1 MSIKD
6 VFIDSLEN
14 RIRQLKKSV
23 RELIALIEQG
33 EDLTEAIENL
43 KEELK
48 WQQLSKRPVRSCRVS
63 PGMTAAST
71 PMTEPPA
78 AGGKS

>member
-48 WQQLSKRPVRSCRVS
+48 
-63 PGMTAAST
+63 
-71 PMTEPPA
+71 
-78 AGGKS
+78 

>member
-48 WQQLSKRPVRSCRVS
+48 L
-63 PGMTAAST
+63 
-71 PMTEPPA
+71 
-78 AGGKS
+78 

>member
-23 RELIALIEQG
+23 RELIAFIEQG

-48 WQQLSKRPVRSCRVS
+48 
-63 PGMTAAST
+63 
-71 PMTEPPA
+71 
-78 AGGKS
+78 

>member
-1 MSIKD
+1 MSIKG

-48 WQQLSKRPVRSCRVS
+48 W
-63 PGMTAAST
+63 
-71 PMTEPPA
+71 
-78 AGGKS
+78 

>member
-33 EDLTEAIENL
+33 EDLTEASENL

-48 WQQLSKRPVRSCRVS
+48 W
-63 PGMTAAST
+63 
-71 PMTEPPA
+71 
-78 AGGKS
+78 

>member
-23 RELIALIEQG
+23 RELIAVIEQG

-48 WQQLSKRPVRSCRVS
+48 W
-63 PGMTAAST
+63 
-71 PMTEPPA
+71 
-78 AGGKS
+78 

>member
-1 MSIKD
+1 MIIKD

-48 WQQLSKRPVRSCRVS
+48 W
-63 PGMTAAST
+63 
-71 PMTEPPA
+71 
-78 AGGKS
+78 

>member
-14 RIRQLKKSV
+14 RIRQPKKSV

-48 WQQLSKRPVRSCRVS
+48 
-63 PGMTAAST
+63 
-71 PMTEPPA
+71 
-78 AGGKS
+78 

>member
-33 EDLTEAIENL
+33 EDLTKAIENL

-48 WQQLSKRPVRSCRVS
+48 W
-63 PGMTAAST
+63 
-71 PMTEPPA
+71 
-78 AGGKS
+78 

>member
-6 VFIDSLEN
+6 VLIDSLEN
-14 RIRQLKKSV
+14 RIRDLTRKAS
-23 RELIALIEQG
+23 ELIALIEMGG

-48 WQQLSKRPVRSCRVS
+48 W
-63 PGMTAAST
+63 
-71 PMTEPPA
+71 
-78 AGGKS
+78 

>member
-23 RELIALIEQG
+23 RELIALIKQG

-48 WQQLSKRPVRSCRVS
+48 W
-63 PGMTAAST
+63 
-71 PMTEPPA
+71 
-78 AGGKS
+78 

>member
-33 EDLTEAIENL
+33 
-43 KEELK
+43 
-48 WQQLSKRPVRSCRVS
+48 
-63 PGMTAAST
+63 
-71 PMTEPPA
+71 
-78 AGGKS
+78 

>member
-33 EDLTEAIENL
+33 EDLTEAIENR

-48 WQQLSKRPVRSCRVS
+48 W
-63 PGMTAAST
+63 
-71 PMTEPPA
+71 
-78 AGGKS
+78 

>member
-6 VFIDSLEN
+6 IFIDSLEN

-48 WQQLSKRPVRSCRVS
+48 W
-63 PGMTAAST
+63 
-71 PMTEPPA
+71 
-78 AGGKS
+78 

>member
-6 VFIDSLEN
+6 VFIDPLEN

-48 WQQLSKRPVRSCRVS
+48 W
-63 PGMTAAST
+63 
-71 PMTEPPA
+71 
-78 AGGKS
+78 

>member
-48 WQQLSKRPVRSCRVS
+48 
-63 PGMTAAST
+63 G
-71 PMTEPPA
+71 
-78 AGGKS
+78 

>member
-48 WQQLSKRPVRSCRVS
+48 W
-63 PGMTAAST
+63 
-71 PMTEPPA
+71 
-78 AGGKS
+78 

>member
-1 MSIKD
+1 MTMSIKD

-14 RIRQLKKSV
+14 RIRQLKKSAQ
-23 RELIALIEQG
+23 ELIALIEQG

-48 WQQLSKRPVRSCRVS
+48 W
-63 PGMTAAST
+63 
-71 PMTEPPA
+71 
-78 AGGKS
+78 